1 MAMKKTYIINGRE
14 FECVVSSTFNTC
26 VEVNVKTVREFLG
39 RKCLKS
45 FGYGSFNPRQFGSI
59 DQGIVSVIQKLINEE
74 DKEERIIKK
83 WKEFEKTL
91 DKPYIV

>member
-1 MAMKKTYIINGRE
+1 MAMRKTYIINGRE
-14 FECVVSSTFNTC
+14 FECIVSSTFNTC

-59 DQGIVSVIQKLINEE
+59 DKGVVSVIQKLIKEE
-74 DKEERIIKK
+74 DREKIATNK
-83 WKEFEKTL
+83 WKEFEKSL